1 MLLQDCR
8 VDGRQ
13 RASLVPLPKRDR
25 GTARRGSPAT
35 AEGWGEA
42 QDSCGRIPQGQGGHG
57 IPSSDPI
64 LLCIRPTTGTL
75 EQALGFRPV
84 CQLQRRQ
91 QGPCRLALLQVGLL
105 YRVENLLVQAQP
117 AMTLVEMFVTLPW
130 PFVSAGQAS

>member
-1 MLLQDCR
+1 MLPQDFR
-8 VDGRQ
+8 ADGR
-13 RASLVPLPKRDR
+13 RRGVLVPLPKRDH
-25 GTARRGSPAT
+25 GKGPKGSPAT
-35 AEGWGEA
+35 AGGWGEA
-42 QDSCGRIPQGQGGHG
+42 QDSCGRIPQGQCGHG

-130 PFVSAGQAS
+130 PFVSAGLAS